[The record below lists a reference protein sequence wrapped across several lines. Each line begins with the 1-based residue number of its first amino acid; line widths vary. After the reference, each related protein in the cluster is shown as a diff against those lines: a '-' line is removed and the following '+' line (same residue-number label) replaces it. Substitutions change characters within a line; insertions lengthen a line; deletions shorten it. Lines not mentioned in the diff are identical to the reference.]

1 MMDGHKALRR
11 PLEYLARSSGSR
23 SARGNG
29 RDVSAS
35 DRRYRMTSW
44 SCRLRRGVGRVLAMI
59 GPRRFGCSDHD
70 GGGQRRSH
78 LRLRPSMW
86 MRIAAGV
93 IAGAISTLQPAQAV
107 DVSSLPSRPSFD
119 LPVGEGRILR
129 FDRAVDS
136 VYIADTTIAD
146 LKVVSPD
153 VVYVYGKKS
162 GTTNLIALSADQRIQ
177 ASVEFSVGIDN
188 APVNKAKRELRP
200 TSTMDIVLFG
210 DRAGVK
216 GNARSVEEAVDVASV
231 AQTYSPPGQPPINN
245 TTIDGS
251 QQVNIRVRFA
261 EVSRSDLHSVGLD
274 WNQILENASTI
285 SFGRAGNDNAVIDG
299 LRRSG
304 ILTILAEP
312 NLTAVTGQTASFLAG
327 GEIPVPYPGGP
338 NGQIAIQYKPFGVSL
353 EFTPTLIRTNRI
365 GLRVRPEVSTISQVG
380 AVKTN
385 GFDIPSFVVRR
396 ADSTLEMASGET
408 YAMAGLFQ
416 REMSPDVA
424 LKFPIIGDLPIIGA
438 LFQSERYR
446 RNETELVI
454 LITPYLVKPVRD
466 RGLATPLDRPSIPP
480 PPAVTAAI
488 RPSHAAR
495 PYGLILK

>member
-1 MMDGHKALRR
+1 MWMDDYEAYRR
-11 PLEYLARSSGSR
+11 ESDHSVRASSSK
-23 SARGNG
+23 SIFEKS

-35 DRRYRMTSW
+35 DCRHRMMRWSYRVRRGAGLVRAMGSRCRDKDDRILTLH
-44 SCRLRRGVGRVLAMI
+44 RLRALTGA
-59 GPRRFGCSDHD
+59 
-70 GGGQRRSH
+70 
-78 LRLRPSMW
+78 W

-93 IAGAISTLQPAQAV
+93 VAAVISTLQLAEAV
-107 DVSSLPSRPSFD
+107 DVSSLPSRPSFS

-129 FDRAVDS
+129 FDRAADS
-136 VYIADTTIAD
+136 VYIADTAIAD

-177 ASVEFSVGIDN
+177 ASIEFSVGIDDG
-188 APVNKAKRELRP
+188 PVNKAKRELRP
-200 TSTMDIVLFG
+200 TSTMDIVIFG
-210 DRAGVK
+210 ERAGVK
-216 GNARSVEEAVDVASV
+216 GNARSVEEAVDVDSM
-231 AQTYSPPGQPPINN
+231 AQTYSAPGQPPLNN

-261 EVSRSDLHSVGLD
+261 EVSRSDLHEVGLD

-285 SFGRAGNDNAVIDG
+285 SFGRTGNDNGVIDG

-304 ILTILAEP
+304 IITILAEP

-327 GEIPVPYPGGP
+327 GEIPVPFPSGP

-380 AVKTN
+380 AVKSN

-424 LKFPIIGDLPIIGA
+424 LKFPIIGDLPIIGP

-466 RGLATPLDRPSIPP
+466 RGLATPLDRPYVP
-480 PPAVTAAI
+480 PPAATAAI
-488 RPSHAAR
+488 QPSRPAR
-495 PYGLILK
+495 SYGLILK